1 MSKLKL
7 GYLTEWNT
15 SLIISQI
22 IVRDYIQRKVG
33 YINDSS
39 VSLWENVSGSGSGRS
54 LEETILKVV
63 CWKHYLVASIWS
75 SKYREVYWGPCQT
88 SGMKFFAEIVNS

>member
-15 SLIISQI
+15 SLTISQI

-33 YINDSS
+33 YIYDSS

>member
-15 SLIISQI
+15 SSIISQI

-33 YINDSS
+33 YIYDSS

>member
-22 IVRDYIQRKVG
+22 IVRDYIQREVG
-33 YINDSS
+33 YIYDSS

>member
-33 YINDSS
+33 YIYDSS

-75 SKYREVYWGPCQT
+75 SKHREVYWGPCQT